1 MPFIAVPYLMTLPL
15 HRHDYLESNNY
26 PKNKSENRKKIE
38 EEEKDKEKSN
48 IPSKCLNCSYRFYE
62 FCNEKRENIT
72 NLDQEKINQCRE
84 MDDLWERRKLLKE
97 SKWTPVNKLLLRN
110 LLSGKEIDSV
120 STLIYNNLDQT
131 TTRFEVWELLSVL
144 SFSEEHPINAGRLV
158 TYDDYFKTFDRYLK
172 YIIDLE
178 DGKIEPLEKQ
188 QESNNDPCDYATLI
202 LLKNFLS
209 HFQDNEN
216 VEIIQEMLTKHSSME
231 DITTAINLLFEEGL
245 LSIDSDEAKNKVKM
259 YQ

>member
-1 MPFIAVPYLMTLPL
+1 MPFIPVPYLMTLPL
-15 HRHDYLESNNY
+15 HRYDYSESNNY
-26 PKNKSENRKKIE
+26 RKNKPDNRKEIKE
-38 EEEKDKEKSN
+38 ETEKTKSN

-62 FCNEKRENIT
+62 FCSEKRENIS
-72 NLDQEKINQCRE
+72 NLDKEKINQCRE

-97 SKWTPVNKLLLRN
+97 SKWTPINKLLLRN

-131 TTRFEVWELLSVL
+131 TARFEVWELLSIL
-144 SFSEEHPINAGRLV
+144 SFSEEHPVNAGKLV

-178 DGKIEPLEKQ
+178 DGKIEPVEKAI
-188 QESNNDPCDYATLI
+188 ETNNNSCDYATLI

-209 HFQDNEN
+209 QFQDNEN
-216 VEIIQEMLTKHSSME
+216 VEIIQEMLTKRSSIE

-245 LSIDSDEAKNKVKM
+245 LSIDIDEPKNKVKM